1 MAADIELDVRR
12 ARRER
17 TPSASRG
24 RRTIHR
30 PGGMGMGWF
39 LLPAALILIVF
50 SVYPLVTLIRMAF
63 SDVGPTNLLGGWH
76 WVGFHNFGPVLSS
89 TEFWGS
95 LKTTVYFT
103 AGVAVVDL
111 VVGFFFATW
120 LSYRTADA
128 KFVQALMVF
137 VWALPSAVVGNIWRF
152 LFADNGFVN
161 KMLGGLSIGPVNW
174 LGSAQL
180 SIWTVSLIACWAS
193 LPLSV
198 VMFRAAL
205 LNIPTELLDAAAVD
219 GATAWQ
225 TKVRIVLP
233 LLRPTFLI
241 LTILNLMYGFRSFD
255 YIYVITHG
263 GPGTATATLPYL
275 SYRDAFIKF
284 DFSRGAVEA
293 ILSMIIVAA
302 LGFAY
307 LQASRK
313 EA

>member
-1 MAADIELDVRR
+1 MAADLELSAPPRR
-12 ARRER
+12 GSIAIRRPR
-17 TPSASRG
+17 R
-24 RRTIHR
+24 RRT
-30 PGGMGMGWF
+30 GMVWF
-39 LLPAALILIVF
+39 LGPAVALLVVF
-50 SVYPLVTLIRMAF
+50 SLYPLITLIRMAF
-63 SDVGPTNLLGGWH
+63 SDVGPTNLLSGWH

-89 TEFWGS
+89 AEFWGS

-103 AGVAVVDL
+103 AGVTVVDL
-111 VVGFFFATW
+111 ALGFVFASW
-120 LSYRTADA
+120 LSYRSLDA
-128 KFVQALMVF
+128 RFVQALMVF

-161 KMLGGLSIGPVNW
+161 KLLGEVGLGAVNW

-198 VMFRAAL
+198 VLFRAAL

-219 GATAWQ
+219 GASRWQ
-225 TKVRIVLP
+225 TRVRIVLP

-241 LTILNLMYGFRSFD
+241 LTILNMMYGFRSFD
-255 YIYVITHG
+255 YIYVVTHG
-263 GPGTATATLPYL
+263 GPGTTTTTLPYL

-284 DFSRGAVEA
+284 DFGRGAVEA
-293 ILSMIIVAA
+293 ILSMIMVAA
-302 LGFAY
+302 LGLAY
-307 LQASRK
+307 LRASRK